1 MHSIAVHGGAGT
13 LARAD
18 LTPENDRAYRAGLE
32 RALLAGHAIMADG
45 GSALDAVV
53 AAVRVLEEDPL
64 FNAGRGAVLA
74 ANGQHELDASVMD
87 GRDLRAG
94 AVTGVRHVR
103 SPIELARLVMDRSP
117 HVMLAGAGAEEFA
130 LEQGLAPVANTHFAT
145 ERRRRELDRMLHGEI
160 ESGRES
166 LMGTV
171 GAVARDATGNLAAA
185 TSTGGMTGKKWGRVG
200 DSPIIG
206 AGTYAVNDCCA
217 VSATGHGEFFIR
229 AAVAHEIA
237 SLMRYRGL
245 DVEAAA
251 DEVVMRQLVEL
262 GGSGGVIAVGH
273 DGRVAM
279 PFNSEGML
287 RGAMDSSGRVETG
300 LLRE

>member
-1 MHSIAVHGGAGT
+1 
-13 LARAD
+13 
-18 LTPENDRAYRAGLE
+18 
-32 RALLAGHAIMADG
+32 
-45 GSALDAVV
+45 
-53 AAVRVLEEDPL
+53 
-64 FNAGRGAVLA
+64 
-74 ANGQHELDASVMD
+74 
-87 GRDLRAG
+87 
-94 AVTGVRHVR
+94 VTGLRHVK
-103 SPIELARLVMDRSP
+103 SPIGLARLVMDKSP
-117 HVMLAGAGAEEFA
+117 HVMLSGQGAEEFA
-130 LEQGLAPVANTHFAT
+130 LEQGLAPVPNAHFAT
-145 ERRRRELDRMLHGEI
+145 ERRRRELDRLLHGKI
-160 ESGRES
+160 EAGRES

-171 GAVARDATGNLAAA
+171 GAVARDAQGNLAAA

-206 AGTYAVNDCCA
+206 AGTYAANDCCA

-251 DEVVMRQLVEL
+251 DEVVMRQLVRL
-262 GGSGGVIAVGH
+262 GGSGGVIAVGR

-287 RGAMDSSGRVETG
+287 RGAMDSSGRLVTA
-300 LLRE
+300 LLKD